1 MLNCGIQNLH
11 IKIWRIVKAPDIKF
25 GLSEKHIKFEK
36 NFVCFWESPNF
47 NYLGWFLWNVARI
60 SPFLDTASRYAT
72 PYFFRKS
79 ISEPNLSTLSISVPL
94 ATYRKM
100 YKDQASFNDFWFKSG
115 LLRKCL
121 AWTRIWTLWGQ
132 PDPIQP
138 VFRRWGPNPTR
149 WNPKT
154 GSKFGFNPKN
164 S

>member
-1 MLNCGIQNLH
+1 MGWLILGKTALIYSVVTIYLGLRPRMR
-11 IKIWRIVKAPDIKF
+11 KIF
-25 GLSEKHIKFEK
+25 S
-36 NFVCFWESPNF
+36 NFVCFSESPNF

-132 PDPIQP
+132 P
-138 VFRRWGPNPTR
+138 VFRRWGPYPTR
-149 WNPKT
+149 LNPIIVY
-154 GSKFGFNPKN
+154 KFGFIPKN